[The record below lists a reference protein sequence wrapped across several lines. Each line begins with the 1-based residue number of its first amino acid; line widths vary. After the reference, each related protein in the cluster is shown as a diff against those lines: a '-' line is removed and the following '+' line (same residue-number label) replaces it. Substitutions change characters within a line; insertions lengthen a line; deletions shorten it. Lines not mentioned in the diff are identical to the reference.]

1 MQLRSK
7 YYTYP
12 VITEDADF
20 YVDSSFSSDVEQIL
34 DGYNIR
40 LKLKAELVNPELEEK
55 LKNEEVMFA
64 ILNVHRPVSESL
76 Y

>member
-20 YVDSSFSSDVEQIL
+20 YKVVRINSLDDEVLSYSTSFFDSGS
-34 DGYNIR
+34 
-40 LKLKAELVNPELEEK
+40 
-55 LKNEEVMFA
+55 
-64 ILNVHRPVSESL
+64 
-76 Y
+76 